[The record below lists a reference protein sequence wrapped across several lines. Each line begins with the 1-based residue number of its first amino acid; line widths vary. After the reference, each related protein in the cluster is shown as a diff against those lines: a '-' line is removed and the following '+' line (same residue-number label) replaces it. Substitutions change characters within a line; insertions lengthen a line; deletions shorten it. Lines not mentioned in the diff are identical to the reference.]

1 MILIRLFLEFFKV
14 GLFAVG
20 GGAATIPFLYNIS
33 DKTHWFTHTDLANM
47 IAISQS
53 VPGAMGINM
62 ATYVG
67 YATYGV
73 LGAITSTIGIIV
85 PSIII
90 ILIVARVLAK
100 FKENKRVA
108 DCFYGLRP
116 ASTGLLLITSTIG
129 IIVPSIIIIL
139 IVARVLAKFKE
150 NKRVADCFYG
160 LRPASTGL
168 LLAAGFEI
176 VKISILT
183 LNKYSET
190 HNIADIL
197 SIKALILAGI
207 LFFFIRKYKK
217 SPIFYI
223 IASAI
228 VGIIFNFAK

>member
-1 MILIRLFLEFFKV
+1 M
-14 GLFAVG
+14 
-20 GGAATIPFLYNIS
+20 
-33 DKTHWFTHTDLANM
+33 
-47 IAISQS
+47 
-53 VPGAMGINM
+53 
-62 ATYVG
+62 
-67 YATYGV
+67 
-73 LGAITSTIGIIV
+73 
-85 PSIII
+85 
-90 ILIVARVLAK
+90 
-100 FKENKRVA
+100 
-108 DCFYGLRP
+108 
-116 ASTGLLLITSTIG
+116 
-129 IIVPSIIIIL
+129 
-139 IVARVLAKFKE
+139 
-150 NKRVADCFYG
+150 ADCFYG

>member
-1 MILIRLFLEFFKV
+1 MILIKLFLEFFKV

-33 DKTHWFTHTDLANM
+33 DKTNWFTHTDLANM

-67 YATYGV
+67 YATDKIFGS
-73 LGAITSTIGIIV
+73 ITSTMGIII
-85 PSIII
+85 PSVII
-90 ILIVARVLAK
+90 ILVVAKVLEK
-100 FKENKRVA
+100 FKENKMV
-108 DCFYGLRP
+108 
-116 ASTGLLLITSTIG
+116 
-129 IIVPSIIIIL
+129 
-139 IVARVLAKFKE
+139 E
-150 NKRVADCFYG
+150 DCFYG

-176 VKISILT
+176 VKISVLT
-183 LNKYSET
+183 LNKYEKT
-190 HNIADIL
+190 HIIRDIL
-197 SIKALILAGI
+197 SFKALILAGV

-223 IASAI
+223 IASAV
-228 VGIIFNFAK
+228 VGVVFSFSK

>member
-116 ASTGLLLITSTIG
+116 ASTGLLL
-129 IIVPSIIIIL
+129 
-139 IVARVLAKFKE
+139 
-150 NKRVADCFYG
+150 
-160 LRPASTGL
+160 
-168 LLAAGFEI
+168 AAGFEI
-176 VKISILT
+176 VKILT
-183 LNKYSET
+183 LNKYEET
-190 HNIADIL
+190 HNITDIL

>member
-1 MILIRLFLEFFKV
+1 MIIIRLFLEFFKV
-14 GLFAVG
+14 GLFSVG

-33 DKTHWFTHTDLANM
+33 NKTHWFTHADLANM

-62 ATYVG
+62 STYVG
-67 YATYGV
+67 YATYGI
-73 LGAITSTIGIIV
+73 LGSITATLGIII
-85 PSIII
+85 PSITI
-90 ILIVARVLAK
+90 ILVVARMLVK
-100 FKENKRVA
+100 FKENK
-108 DCFYGLRP
+108 
-116 ASTGLLLITSTIG
+116 
-129 IIVPSIIIIL
+129 IV
-139 IVARVLAKFKE
+139 E
-150 NKRVADCFYG
+150 DCFYG

-183 LNKYSET
+183 LNKYAET
-190 HNIADIL
+190 HKIEDIL

-228 VGIIFNFAK
+228 VGVIFNFAK

>member
-100 FKENKRVA
+100 FKEN
-108 DCFYGLRP
+108 
-116 ASTGLLLITSTIG
+116 
-129 IIVPSIIIIL
+129 
-139 IVARVLAKFKE
+139 
-150 NKRVADCFYG
+150 NRVADCFYG

-183 LNKYSET
+183 LNKYEET
-190 HNIADIL
+190 HNITDIL

>member
-67 YATYGV
+67 YATHGI

-90 ILIVARVLAK
+90 ILVVARVLVK
-100 FKENKRVA
+100 FKENKRV
-108 DCFYGLRP
+108 
-116 ASTGLLLITSTIG
+116 
-129 IIVPSIIIIL
+129 
-139 IVARVLAKFKE
+139 E
-150 NKRVADCFYG
+150 DCFYG

-183 LNKYSET
+183 LNKYTET
-190 HNIADIL
+190 YNIVDL
-197 SIKALILAGI
+197 VSIRALILAGI

-223 IASAI
+223 ITSAI
-228 VGIIFNFAK
+228 IGIIFNFAQ

>member
-1 MILIRLFLEFFKV
+1 MTLIKLFLEFFKV

-33 DKTHWFTHTDLANM
+33 DKTNWFTHTDLANM

-67 YATYGV
+67 YSTYGV
-73 LGAITSTIGIIV
+73 LGALTSTIGIIV

-90 ILIVARVLAK
+90 ILIVARVLAN
-100 FKENKRVA
+100 FKENK
-108 DCFYGLRP
+108 
-116 ASTGLLLITSTIG
+116 
-129 IIVPSIIIIL
+129 IVS
-139 IVARVLAKFKE
+139 
-150 NKRVADCFYG
+150 DCFYG

-183 LNKYSET
+183 LNKYEET
-190 HNIADIL
+190 KNILDIFSL
-197 SIKALILAGI
+197 KALILAVI
-207 LFFFIRKYKK
+207 LFVLIRKYKK
-217 SPIFYI
+217 SPIVYI
-223 IASAI
+223 IGSSI
-228 VGIIFNFAK
+228 VGIVFNFAV

>member
-67 YATYGV
+67 YATDGV
-73 LGAITSTIGIIV
+73 AGAITSTIGIIV

-90 ILIVARVLAK
+90 ILV
-100 FKENKRVA
+100 
-108 DCFYGLRP
+108 
-116 ASTGLLLITSTIG
+116 
-129 IIVPSIIIIL
+129 
-139 IVARVLAKFKE
+139 VARVLAKFKE

-183 LNKYSET
+183 LDKYDKT
-190 HNIADIL
+190 HDIFDIV
-197 SIKALILAGI
+197 SFKALILAVI
-207 LFFFIRKYKK
+207 LYFLINKFKK

-223 IASAI
+223 AISAI
-228 VGIIFNFAK
+228 IGIIFNFVQ

>member
-90 ILIVARVLAK
+90 ILV
-100 FKENKRVA
+100 
-108 DCFYGLRP
+108 
-116 ASTGLLLITSTIG
+116 
-129 IIVPSIIIIL
+129 
-139 IVARVLAKFKE
+139 VARVLAKFKE

-183 LNKYSET
+183 LNKYAET
-190 HNIADIL
+190 HNIIDIF

-223 IASAI
+223 IASAV

>member
-1 MILIRLFLEFFKV
+1 
-14 GLFAVG
+14 
-20 GGAATIPFLYNIS
+20 
-33 DKTHWFTHTDLANM
+33 M

-116 ASTGLLLITSTIG
+116 ASTGLLL
-129 IIVPSIIIIL
+129 
-139 IVARVLAKFKE
+139 
-150 NKRVADCFYG
+150 
-160 LRPASTGL
+160 
-168 LLAAGFEI
+168 AAGFEI

-183 LNKYSET
+183 LNKYAET
-190 HNIADIL
+190 HNITDIL

-207 LFFFIRKYKK
+207 LFFL
-217 SPIFYI
+217 
-223 IASAI
+223 
-228 VGIIFNFAK
+228 